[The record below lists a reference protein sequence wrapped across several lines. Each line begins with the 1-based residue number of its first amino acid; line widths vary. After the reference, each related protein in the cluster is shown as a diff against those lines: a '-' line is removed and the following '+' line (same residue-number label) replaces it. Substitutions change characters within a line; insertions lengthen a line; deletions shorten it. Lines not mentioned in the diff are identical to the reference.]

1 MIHSADWLT
10 HTLCMYICICI
21 CILTKC
27 NSNQPFDSVS
37 LSCILLPCYI
47 RDGATCIEY
56 HTRHPRPQK
65 YCRAVSGN
73 ISMHLIFKLQAN
85 ATGACLL
92 SLVKHQPQQS
102 LPTDMSQMSIGGSK
116 PYCNKPY
123 CNEPYCSKPV
133 PWAVLC
139 CITDHILLCW
149 HHTIQCSRLSSI
161 IRHKGATVIDDS
173 RAQMCDIYT
182 GCFTHP
188 SAAWAALQSRWLFW

>member
-1 MIHSADWLT
+1 MCLYTNKVQQQSALWLCFIVM
-10 HTLCMYICICI
+10 HTFAMLHQRWGNMYRVSHTSSSS
-21 CILTKC
+21 TKHC
-27 NSNQPFDSVS
+27 
-37 LSCILLPCYI
+37 
-47 RDGATCIEY
+47 
-56 HTRHPRPQK
+56 
-65 YCRAVSGN
+65 AVSGN
-73 ISMHLIFKLQAN
+73 ISMHLIFKLQAT

-116 PYCNKPY
+116 PYSNKPY

-161 IRHKGATVIDDS
+161 IRHKGATVIEDS